1 MNDNIQS
8 SPHKGSSRS
17 KKAEKETEQKIINNN
32 SINLEFKSTNSSVSG
47 KLHKKKKS
55 SKNGYNSI
63 QHNSAPKIKQGVNFK
78 KNFVEIINVECWKK
92 YNMDIS
98 VSQSES
104 GDKDKTKCTC
114 SIF

>member
-1 MNDNIQS
+1 MNDNIHS

-17 KKAEKETEQKIINNN
+17 KKSEKESEKIINSN
-32 SINLEFKSTNSSVSG
+32 SINLEFKSTNSSSSG
-47 KLHKKKKS
+47 KLHNKKKS
-55 SKNGYNSI
+55 SKNGHSTK
-63 QHNSAPKIKQGVNFK
+63 HNSAPKIKQGVNFK

-104 GDKDKTKCTC
+104 GDKDKTKCSC